1 MDSYKNCTACFTGH
15 REIPPEEFPAV
26 SEKLKYTVVSCV
38 EKGYRRF
45 IAGGA
50 LGFDTLAAQTVL
62 ELKKENPNIE
72 LYLALPYPDKAK
84 SLSEAEVAE
93 YERIKSAADSVVYVS
108 DHYFRGCM
116 QKRNRYLVDQSS
128 LCICYLTSQTGG
140 TAYTVKYA
148 EKSGIKALNIKRP
161 CE

>member
-1 MDSYKNCTACFTGH
+1 MKRITACFTGH
-15 REIPPEEFPAV
+15 REIPPNEISTV
-26 SEKLKYTVVSCV
+26 SERLKSVLVDIIAN
-38 EKGYRRF
+38 GYRRF

-62 ELKKENPNIE
+62 GLKEEHPDIE
-72 LYLALPYPDKAK
+72 LHLALPYPDQAK
-84 SLSEAEVAE
+84 SWSEADVAE
-93 YERIKSAADSVVYVS
+93 YERIKSAAGSVVYVS

-148 EKSGIKALNIKRP
+148 EKSGITVLNVKRP
-161 CE
+161 GE

>member
-15 REIPPEEFPAV
+15 REIPPKELSAV
-26 SEKLKYTVVSCV
+26 SEKLKYTIVSCI

-50 LGFDTLAAQTVL
+50 PGFDTLAAQTVL
-62 ELKKENPNIE
+62 ELKKDYPNIE
-72 LYLALPYPDKAK
+72 LHLALPYPDQAK
-84 SLSEAEVAE
+84 SLSEAEAAE
-93 YERIKSAADSVVYVS
+93 YERIISEADSVFNVS

-140 TAYTVKYA
+140 TAYTVSYA
-148 EKSGIKALNIKRP
+148 ERKTVRIINVA
-161 CE
+161 

>member
-1 MDSYKNCTACFTGH
+1 MDNIKNCTVCFTGH
-15 REIPPEEFPAV
+15 REIPLNEISTV
-26 SEKLKYTVVSCV
+26 SERLKSILADCIAN
-38 EKGYRRF
+38 GYRRF
-45 IAGGA
+45 VAGGA

-62 ELKKENPNIE
+62 GLKEEHPEIE
-72 LYLALPYPDKAK
+72 LHLALPHPDQAK
-84 SLSEAEVAE
+84 SWSEAEVAE